1 MIYFYMEKIEKRV
14 LVVINVFI

>member
-1 MIYFYMEKIEKRV
+1 MEKIEKRV